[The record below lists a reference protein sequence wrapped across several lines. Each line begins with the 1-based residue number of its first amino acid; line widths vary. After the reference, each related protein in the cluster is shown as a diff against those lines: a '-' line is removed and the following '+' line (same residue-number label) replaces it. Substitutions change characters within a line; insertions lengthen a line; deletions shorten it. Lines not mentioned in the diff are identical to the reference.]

1 MHASSDAVHVE
12 AENWALDR
20 LGDEDYDP
28 GQPNDYEALYAA
40 RSQRIVELE
49 KLRRVEADLRT
60 VQHRREQFERK
71 SREQALAS
79 LAHPE
84 NIKTVGLLSS
94 SSNASQG
101 PPAGRGRGRALVLP
115 AWMKSTQAAVSRSIS
130 VQSQTKEVQ
139 THLALSP
146 ASNEHITSLTFTNVL
161 GSQRADVEA
170 LCTRCTAFNVH
181 YDGEGLAFVVDFRT
195 HEDAE
200 HARTKVLSI
209 YQDAIIKNSS
219 KS

>member
-20 LGDEDYDP
+20 LGDEAYDP

-60 VQHRREQFERK
+60 FQHRREQFERK

-101 PPAGRGRGRALVLP
+101 PPAAEAEAATCLDEIHPGRGV
-115 AWMKSTQAAVSRSIS
+115 KKYISSIADQGS
-130 VQSQTKEVQ
+130 ANPS
-139 THLALSP
+139 S
-146 ASNEHITSLTFTNVL
+146 SITSK
-161 GSQRADVEA
+161 Q
-170 LCTRCTAFNVH
+170 
-181 YDGEGLAFVVDFRT
+181 
-195 HEDAE
+195 
-200 HARTKVLSI
+200 
-209 YQDAIIKNSS
+209 
-219 KS
+219 